1 MNKKL
6 SVGQYTPTEEFKAIP
21 NMACVCY
28 EEDRGLVA
36 VTGPADDQ
44 ESQEYAELFRA
55 APRMY
60 KALKKIADRGCKCLG
75 APIDAH
81 FCPAYTAIDAIKELE
96 QESVKINAKFSAD
109 KYQQH
114 LCSIHPHQVGAICS
128 ICYPDD
134 CSNPA
139 CVVGCSECS
148 ELK

>member
-21 NMACVCY
+21 NMACVCF
-28 EEDRGLVA
+28 EDLCLVA
-36 VTGPADDQ
+36 VTGPAEDQ
-44 ESQEYAELFRA
+44 ESQEYAELVRA

-96 QESVKINAKFSAD
+96 KESAKINAKFAEAN
-109 KYQQH
+109 
-114 LCSIHPHQVGAICS
+114 LHQTLERNWKWGP
-128 ICYPDD
+128 YGRP
-134 CSNPA
+134 
-139 CVVGCSECS
+139 
-148 ELK
+148 